1 MEPHPVPSI
10 IHTSPSTKKKKS
22 KKEKKR
28 KHADES
34 ASSPDING
42 SKIVSKIISSSSS
55 KKKKKKDK
63 KKQKKERV
71 KVESIEKSGSPSE
84 HQEHE
89 AEIEK
94 AVPSSSRQTSQPST
108 ATRSKT
114 ETTPPGS
121 IFSLVARSSSADSSS
136 ALKKSP
142 YQIKTILGTVALL
155 PSSLPDV
162 RTHIQSLLHSLLLMY
177 DSNMGGVLLSLE
189 EGVKLLPVVPNQG
202 NNTTGRVVGTNLGGL
217 VGGRVVDDLP
227 YIHYRFQVKG
237 LLFCPVVGMT
247 LKGQVMECTPTFVTL
262 TTHHILSTKISTEKL
277 HERGFVYDS
286 KTLAWGRER
295 DVGGGD
301 VGEDGEGGVVLGPST
316 SIYLDDCVEFV
327 IERIHQCGGYIS
339 LDGTRPSV
347 SLLPKKE

>member
-10 IHTSPSTKKKKS
+10 IHTSPTTKKKKS

-34 ASSPDING
+34 TPSPDING
-42 SKIVSKIISSSSS
+42 SKNISSSSS

-63 KKQKKERV
+63 KKQKKEQV
-71 KVESIEKSGSPSE
+71 KAESIEKSGSPSE
-84 HQEHE
+84 HQEQE
-89 AEIEK
+89 GEIEK
-94 AVPSSSRQTSQPST
+94 AAPSSSQQISQPST
-108 ATRSKT
+108 NTRSET
-114 ETTPPGS
+114 ETPTHGS
-121 IFSLVARSSSADSSS
+121 IFSLVARSSSSADSSS

-162 RTHIQSLLHSLLLMY
+162 RKHIQSLLHSLLLMY

-202 NNTTGRVVGTNLGGL
+202 NNATARAVGSKRGGL

-301 VGEDGEGGVVLGPST
+301 VRGGEDGEGDVVLGPST

-327 IERIHQCGGYIS
+327 VERIHQCGGYIS